1 MEKGAILVGE
11 PMGLFIAQEEG
22 KLSDV
27 SGYSMAVAGAE
38 FNVAVGLARLNLPVT
53 YLTRLG
59 EDPFGQKILRTLQR
73 NGIGSEF
80 VSFSKERSTGFMLKS
95 KVSTGDP
102 KIFYFRKGSAASTLS
117 KEDVDRMDFSGY
129 GFVHLTG
136 IFPALSESTK
146 EASFY
151 LIKKAREHG
160 LTVSFDPN
168 LRPQLWPDT
177 ETMVQTLNEFAAL
190 SDYVLPGEAEG
201 ELLCGD
207 RDPRKIGQFYLERG
221 AKAVVTKMGS
231 RGAYLMT
238 EQDQELVPGFSIEK
252 VVDTVGA
259 GDGFAA
265 GILSALM
272 EGKNLYEAVR
282 RANAVGAIQV
292 TSIGDND
299 GLPSRAQL
307 ADFMGLET
315 L

>member
-22 KLSDV
+22 ELSDV

-59 EDPFGQKILRTLQR
+59 EDPFGQKIVRTLQR

-102 KIFYFRKGSAASTLS
+102 KIFYFLKGSAASTLS

-307 ADFMGLET
+307 AGFMGLET

>member
-22 KLSDV
+22 ELSDV

-59 EDPFGQKILRTLQR
+59 EDPFGQKIVRTLQR

-272 EGKNLYEAVR
+272 EGKNLYDAVR

-307 ADFMGLET
+307 AGFMGLET

>member
-22 KLSDV
+22 ELSDV

-59 EDPFGQKILRTLQR
+59 EDPFGQKIVRTLQR

-102 KIFYFRKGSAASTLS
+102 QIFYFRKGSAASTLS

-307 ADFMGLET
+307 AGFMGLET

>member
-22 KLSDV
+22 ELSDV

-38 FNVAVGLARLNLPVT
+38 FNVAVGLARLNMPVT

-59 EDPFGQKILRTLQR
+59 EDPFGQKIVRTLQR

-168 LRPQLWPDT
+168 LRPQLWLDT

-207 RDPRKIGQFYLERG
+207 RDPRKIGRFYLERG

-307 ADFMGLET
+307 AGFMGLEA

>member
-22 KLSDV
+22 ELSDV

-59 EDPFGQKILRTLQR
+59 EDPFGQKIVRTLQR

-117 KEDVDRMDFSGY
+117 KVDVDRMDFSGY

-307 ADFMGLET
+307 AGFMGLET

>member
-59 EDPFGQKILRTLQR
+59 EDPFGQKIVRTLQR

-190 SDYVLPGEAEG
+190 SYYVLPGEAEG

-307 ADFMGLET
+307 AGFMGLET

>member
-59 EDPFGQKILRTLQR
+59 EDPFGQKIVRTLQR

-177 ETMVQTLNEFAAL
+177 ETMVPTLNEFAAL

-307 ADFMGLET
+307 AGFMGLET

>member
-1 MEKGAILVGE
+1 
-11 PMGLFIAQEEG
+11 MGLFIAQEEG
-22 KLSDV
+22 ELSDV

-59 EDPFGQKILRTLQR
+59 EDPFGQKIVRTLQR

-177 ETMVQTLNEFAAL
+177 ETLNEFAAL

-307 ADFMGLET
+307 AGFMGLET

>member
-59 EDPFGQKILRTLQR
+59 EDPFGQKIVRTLQR

-102 KIFYFRKGSAASTLS
+102 KIFYFRTGSAASTLS

-307 ADFMGLET
+307 AGFMGLET

>member
-22 KLSDV
+22 ELSDV

-59 EDPFGQKILRTLQR
+59 EDPFGQKIVRTLQR

-282 RANAVGAIQV
+282 RANEVGAIQV

-307 ADFMGLET
+307 AGFMGLET

>member
-22 KLSDV
+22 ELSDV

-59 EDPFGQKILRTLQR
+59 EDPFGQKIVRTLQR

-80 VSFSKERSTGFMLKS
+80 ANERSTGFMLKS

-307 ADFMGLET
+307 AGFMGLET

>member
-1 MEKGAILVGE
+1 
-11 PMGLFIAQEEG
+11 
-22 KLSDV
+22 
-27 SGYSMAVAGAE
+27 MAVAGAE

-59 EDPFGQKILRTLQR
+59 EDPFGQKIVRTLQR

-307 ADFMGLET
+307 AGFMGLET

>member
-59 EDPFGQKILRTLQR
+59 EDPFGQKIVRTLQR

-307 ADFMGLET
+307 AGFMGLEA

>member
-11 PMGLFIAQEEG
+11 PMGLFIAQEVGE
-22 KLSDV
+22 LSDV

-59 EDPFGQKILRTLQR
+59 EDPFGQKIVRTLQR

-307 ADFMGLET
+307 AGFMGLET

>member
-22 KLSDV
+22 ELSDV

-59 EDPFGQKILRTLQR
+59 EDPFGQKIVRTLQR

-177 ETMVQTLNEFAAL
+177 ETMVQTLNEFAPL

-307 ADFMGLET
+307 AGFMGLET

>member
-22 KLSDV
+22 ELSDV

-59 EDPFGQKILRTLQR
+59 EDPFGQKIVRTLQR

-207 RDPRKIGQFYLERG
+207 RDPRKIGRFYLERG

-307 ADFMGLET
+307 AGFMGLEA

>member
-59 EDPFGQKILRTLQR
+59 EDPFGQKIVRTLQR

-201 ELLCGD
+201 ELLCGA

-307 ADFMGLET
+307 AGFMGLET

>member
-38 FNVAVGLARLNLPVT
+38 FNVAVGLARLNMPVT

-59 EDPFGQKILRTLQR
+59 EDPFGQKIVRTLQR

-207 RDPRKIGQFYLERG
+207 RDPRKIGRFYLERG

-307 ADFMGLET
+307 AGFMGLET

>member
-11 PMGLFIAQEEG
+11 PMGLFIAPEEG

-59 EDPFGQKILRTLQR
+59 EDPFGQKIVRTLQR

-307 ADFMGLET
+307 AGFMGLET

>member
-1 MEKGAILVGE
+1 
-11 PMGLFIAQEEG
+11 
-22 KLSDV
+22 
-27 SGYSMAVAGAE
+27 
-38 FNVAVGLARLNLPVT
+38 
-53 YLTRLG
+53 
-59 EDPFGQKILRTLQR
+59 
-73 NGIGSEF
+73 
-80 VSFSKERSTGFMLKS
+80 MLKS
-95 KVSTGDP
+95 KVSTGEP

-307 ADFMGLET
+307 AGFMGLET

>member
-59 EDPFGQKILRTLQR
+59 EDPFGQKIVRTLQR

-272 EGKNLYEAVR
+272 EGKNLY
-282 RANAVGAIQV
+282 
-292 TSIGDND
+292 
-299 GLPSRAQL
+299 
-307 ADFMGLET
+307 
-315 L
+315 

>member
-22 KLSDV
+22 ELSDV

-38 FNVAVGLARLNLPVT
+38 FNVAVGLARLNMPVT

-59 EDPFGQKILRTLQR
+59 EDPFGQKIVRTLQR

-168 LRPQLWPDT
+168 LRPQLWLDT

-207 RDPRKIGQFYLERG
+207 RDPRKIGRFYLERG
-221 AKAVVTKMGS
+221 AKAVVTKMGR

-307 ADFMGLET
+307 AGFMGLEA

>member
-1 MEKGAILVGE
+1 
-11 PMGLFIAQEEG
+11 MGLFIAQEEG
-22 KLSDV
+22 ELSDV

-59 EDPFGQKILRTLQR
+59 EDPFGQKIVRTLQR

-207 RDPRKIGQFYLERG
+207 RDPRKIGRFYLERG

-307 ADFMGLET
+307 AGFMGLET

>member
-1 MEKGAILVGE
+1 
-11 PMGLFIAQEEG
+11 MGLFIAQEEG
-22 KLSDV
+22 ELSDV

-38 FNVAVGLARLNLPVT
+38 FNVAVGLARLNMPVT

-59 EDPFGQKILRTLQR
+59 EDPFGQKIVRTLQR

-207 RDPRKIGQFYLERG
+207 RDPRKIGRFYLERG

-307 ADFMGLET
+307 AGFMGLEA

>member
-59 EDPFGQKILRTLQR
+59 EDPFGQKIVRTLQR

-231 RGAYLMT
+231 RGALMT

-307 ADFMGLET
+307 AGFMGLET

>member
-1 MEKGAILVGE
+1 M
-11 PMGLFIAQEEG
+11 
-22 KLSDV
+22 

-59 EDPFGQKILRTLQR
+59 EDPFGQKIVRTLQR

-307 ADFMGLET
+307 AGFMGLET

>member
-1 MEKGAILVGE
+1 
-11 PMGLFIAQEEG
+11 MGLFIAQEEG
-22 KLSDV
+22 ELSDV

-38 FNVAVGLARLNLPVT
+38 FNVAVGLARLNMPVT

-59 EDPFGQKILRTLQR
+59 EDPFGQKIVRTLQR

-307 ADFMGLET
+307 AGFMGLET

>member
-1 MEKGAILVGE
+1 
-11 PMGLFIAQEEG
+11 MGLFIAQEEG

-27 SGYSMAVAGAE
+27 SGYSMAVAGAD

-59 EDPFGQKILRTLQR
+59 EDPFGQKIVRTLQR

-307 ADFMGLET
+307 AGFMGLET

>member
-59 EDPFGQKILRTLQR
+59 EDPFGQKIVRTLQR

-117 KEDVDRMDFSGY
+117 KEDADRMDFSGY

-307 ADFMGLET
+307 AGFMGLET

>member
-1 MEKGAILVGE
+1 
-11 PMGLFIAQEEG
+11 MGLFIAQEEG

-59 EDPFGQKILRTLQR
+59 EDPFGQKIVRTLQR

-190 SDYVLPGEAEG
+190 SDYVLPAEAEG

-307 ADFMGLET
+307 AGFMGLET

>member
-38 FNVAVGLARLNLPVT
+38 FNVAVGLARLNMPVT

-59 EDPFGQKILRTLQR
+59 EDPFGQKIVRTLQR

-307 ADFMGLET
+307 AGFMGLET

>member
-22 KLSDV
+22 ELSDV

-59 EDPFGQKILRTLQR
+59 EDPFGQKIVRTLQR

-259 GDGFAA
+259 GDAFAA

-307 ADFMGLET
+307 AGFMGLET

>member
-22 KLSDV
+22 ELSDV

-59 EDPFGQKILRTLQR
+59 EDPFGQKIVRTLQR

-207 RDPRKIGQFYLERG
+207 RDPRKIGRFYLARG

-307 ADFMGLET
+307 AGFMGLET

>member
-22 KLSDV
+22 ELSDV

-38 FNVAVGLARLNLPVT
+38 FNVAVGLARLNMPVT

-59 EDPFGQKILRTLQR
+59 EDPFGQKIVRTLQR

-80 VSFSKERSTGFMLKS
+80 VSFSKERSTVFMLKS

-207 RDPRKIGQFYLERG
+207 RDPRKIGRFYLERG

-307 ADFMGLET
+307 AGFMGLEA